1 MKQVKKTNRF
11 EYYNGENETSSFRI
25 SASGISRFFTSTS
38 KWFAENLTNTAEGF
52 KGSTASVL
60 GTLVH
65 GHLEAYVK
73 GQIIEDSE
81 IEEYLVMQSM
91 IIDELDV
98 NYIKYQLPIMVSV
111 AIEYLQDTEL
121 GTAERFIYK
130 DLLPGI
136 CVGGSMD
143 LHTDNVVIDYKTTS
157 AKTIPKNI
165 AYAHKIQLLTYSKLL
180 REQGINITTMRIV
193 YITTDIM
200 GAISEKTGKPLK
212 SYPSDVQILEEAV
225 LPDDLDMIDNIWNV
239 IAESVALFRDRSE
252 LRHVIGQDMRLR
264 GVKCTLAKP
273 EEEEI

>member
-157 AKTIPKNI
+157 AK
-165 AYAHKIQLLTYSKLL
+165 
-180 REQGINITTMRIV
+180 NITKESHV
-193 YITTDIM
+193 
-200 GAISEKTGKPLK
+200 AK
-212 SYPSDVQILEEAV
+212 SYKGWRI
-225 LPDDLDMIDNIWNV
+225 
-239 IAESVALFRDRSE
+239 
-252 LRHVIGQDMRLR
+252 
-264 GVKCTLAKP
+264 K
-273 EEEEI
+273 